1 MAGRGSGPVRF
12 ERKMRSGLGATLEG
26 LDDDHATAATGTG
39 LRERRH
45 LAVIGIG
52 GFGFCRDGAK
62 QLAGPGDV
70 GSAPAVGEQAVMT
83 DAVEA

>member
-1 MAGRGSGPVRF
+1 M
-12 ERKMRSGLGATLEG
+12 GATLEG

-45 LAVIGIG
+45 LAIIGIG
-52 GFGFCRDGAK
+52 LCRDAAK

-70 GSAPAVGEQAVMT
+70 GGAPAVGEQAVMT
-83 DAVEA
+83 DAVEARRQHMNEEAAGATTG